1 MRLFMMTIASSPSP
15 VHGRTGTYIKGCRCS
30 VCVLAFDKQ
39 NPHATQ
45 ALLRAEAAAYLRIY
59 GTPQSF
65 DDAGSF

>member
-1 MRLFMMTIASSPSP
+1 MNLLNVSSSSPST
-15 VHGRTGTYIKGCRCS
+15 HGRIGRYVKGCRCN

-65 DDAGSF
+65 DDSGSL